1 MTEVIKEICKVC
13 TKTVYVA
20 EKLSADGKIF
30 HKQCFRCSHCNRT
43 LKLGNYC
50 SFENKLFCKPHFI
63 QLFKSR
69 GKYDTLSK
77 DTTDALNIHDDTVH
91 PSSTISSTTD
101 HSILESDEDSENGST
116 LTTPRLKNELPTS
129 YEDVNGEEKNGQH
142 TSTIVIPALKT
153 KDEHVKED
161 SSNTLVSPRG
171 ERANGMLS
179 PRSSVGKN
187 AAKKIL
193 EKVELLSN
201 IFDGKKPPEEHNNS
215 SNDPNNLISPRRT
228 TGKKI
233 LEKVEKLSN
242 MFEGKKSTETDEQ
255 KVTDPNLMISP
266 RGQSKPSKKLLD
278 KVDMLSNVLDT
289 KKNRN

>member
-1 MTEVIKEICKVC
+1 MNDVPGKEICTVC
-13 TKTVYVA
+13 IKTVYVA
-20 EKLSADGKIF
+20 EKLSADGKIY

-43 LKLGNYC
+43 LKLGTYC
-50 SFENKLFCKPHFI
+50 AFENKLFCKPHFI

-77 DTTDALNIHDDTVH
+77 DTADALNMHEDTIQA
-91 PSSTISSTTD
+91 SSTMSSTTD
-101 HSILESDEDSENGST
+101 HSIQESDEDSENGST
-116 LTTPRLKNELPTS
+116 LTTPRLKNE
-129 YEDVNGEEKNGQH
+129 EANGEEKDGQH
-142 TSTIVIPALKT
+142 TSTVVIPPLKT

-161 SSNTLVSPRG
+161 SSNNLISPRG

-179 PRSSVGKN
+179 PRNSVGKN

-201 IFDGKKPPEEHNNS
+201 IFDGKKPPEEHKELNNNTT
-215 SNDPNNLISPRRT
+215 SNDPNVLLSPRRT

-242 MFEGKKSTETDEQ
+242 IFEGKKSTETDEQ
-255 KVTDPNLMISP
+255 KVADPNLMISP